1 MKLGKVIGN
10 VVSSKKVD
18 ELMGMK
24 LLTVELL
31 HSTKKDV
38 VIAVDKVGAGIGD
51 VVIVTQGSACSYAFD
66 KQKPIDACIVGI
78 VDNQ

>member
-10 VVSSKKVD
+10 VVSSKKVE

-31 HSTKKDV
+31 YTSKKE
-38 VIAVDKVGAGIGD
+38 VIVAIDKVGAGIGD
-51 VVIVTQGSACSYAFD
+51 VVIVTLGSASGNAFD
-66 KQKPIDACIVGI
+66 KPRPIDATIVGI
-78 VDNQ
+78 ADNL